1 MAQVN
6 VSVEDRVLAA
16 LDRIAQAKSLSRP
29 ELLRKAIHELIEA
42 HDAGR
47 PTFQTEAAPKL
58 DATVSGLVHQLRE
71 LVMELD
77 RAQADNARML
87 GKLTE
92 KWNGGEEANRI
103 AQEKLLAHF
112 REQDQASLSPFYK
125 RAEQLLAAF
134 EDLEPKLLGALEPH
148 LAKISEQLDKSIA
161 LASEPRQMRSI
172 YLGDNRFLSLKF
184 LSACGGLALFIGAL
198 IATILPT
205 QFDGWSVWQSAKL
218 IDHPAKM
225 CRLIARKYGVT
236 DCRVPEQERDL
247 GLRVIAHEDRR

>member
-16 LDRIAQAKSLSRP
+16 LDRVAQAKSLSRP
-29 ELLRKAIHELIEA
+29 ELLRKAIQELIEA

-47 PTFQTEAAPKL
+47 PTFQTEAAPRL

-112 REQDQASLSPFYK
+112 REQDQASLSPFYA
-125 RAEQLLAAF
+125 RAEQLLSAF
-134 EDLEPKLLGALEPH
+134 EDLEPTLIAALEPH
-148 LAKISEQLDKSIA
+148 LVKISAQLDKSIA
-161 LASEPRQMRSI
+161 LASEPRQMRSV
-172 YLGDNRFLSLKF
+172 YLGDNRFLALKF
-184 LSACGGLALFIGAL
+184 LSACGGLALLMGAL

-205 QFDGWSVWQSAKL
+205 QFDGWSVWQSGKL

-225 CRLIARKYGVT
+225 CRLIARKYGAT

>member
-6 VSVEDRVLAA
+6 VAVEDRVLAA
-16 LDRIAQAKSLSRP
+16 LDRVAQAKSLSRP
-29 ELLRKAIHELIEA
+29 ELLRKAIQELIEA

-47 PTFQTEAAPKL
+47 PTFQTEAAPRL

-92 KWNGGEEANRI
+92 KWNGGEEVNRI

-112 REQDQASLSPFYK
+112 RGQDQASLSPFYA

-134 EDLEPKLLGALEPH
+134 ETLEPKLLAALEPH
-148 LAKISEQLDKSIA
+148 LAKICAQA
-161 LASEPRQMRSI
+161 
-172 YLGDNRFLSLKF
+172 
-184 LSACGGLALFIGAL
+184 
-198 IATILPT
+198 
-205 QFDGWSVWQSAKL
+205 
-218 IDHPAKM
+218 PAKPGHAHH
-225 CRLIARKYGVT
+225 RLDRQGPGDRQAGDAGLHRGRPGGA
-236 DCRVPEQERDL
+236 DADHHRD
-247 GLRVIAHEDRR
+247 RP

>member
-1 MAQVN
+1 
-6 VSVEDRVLAA
+6 
-16 LDRIAQAKSLSRP
+16 
-29 ELLRKAIHELIEA
+29 
-42 HDAGR
+42 
-47 PTFQTEAAPKL
+47 
-58 DATVSGLVHQLRE
+58 
-71 LVMELD
+71 
-77 RAQADNARML
+77 ML
-87 GKLTE
+87 GKLTD

-112 REQDQASLSPFYK
+112 RAQDQASLSPFYA

-134 EDLEPKLLGALEPH
+134 EALEPKLFAALEPH
-148 LAKISEQLDKSIA
+148 LAKISEQLGKSIA

-184 LSACGGLALFIGAL
+184 LSACGGLALLMGAL
-198 IATILPT
+198 VATILPT
-205 QFDGWSVWQSAKL
+205 QFDGWSVWQSGKL